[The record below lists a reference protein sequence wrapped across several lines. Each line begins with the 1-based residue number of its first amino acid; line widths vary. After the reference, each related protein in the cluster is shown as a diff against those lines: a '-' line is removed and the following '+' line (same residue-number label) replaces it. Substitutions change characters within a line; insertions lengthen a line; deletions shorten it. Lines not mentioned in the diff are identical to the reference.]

1 MGRFFHPMSK
11 IQQGIVH
18 SIGERLSG
26 FIRRRGMKEHL
37 FFHAD
42 DCEGFDFK
50 QLKKGDKVC
59 FSVVDARNGAYAVE
73 VTKTDT

>member
-1 MGRFFHPMSK
+1 MKKTQTGK
-11 IQQGIVH
+11 VH
-18 SIGERLSG
+18 SLGDRLSG
-26 FIRRRGMKEHL
+26 FIRRVGVKEHL

-59 FSVVDARNGAYAVE
+59 FKVVEASNGDYAVE
-73 VTKTDT
+73 VEKSN

>member
-1 MGRFFHPMSK
+1 MG
-11 IQQGIVH
+11 I
-18 SIGERLSG
+18 
-26 FIRRRGMKEHL
+26 KEHL

-59 FSVVDARNGAYAVE
+59 FKVVEASNGDYAVE
-73 VTKTDT
+73 VVKPD

>member
-1 MGRFFHPMSK
+1 MKKTQTGKVFSLGDRM
-11 IQQGIVH
+11 
-18 SIGERLSG
+18 SG
-26 FIRRRGMKEHL
+26 FIRRVGIKEHL

-59 FSVVDARNGAYAVE
+59 FKVVEASNGDYAVE
-73 VTKTDT
+73 VVKPD